1 MPGRAI
7 RRFASRWRFPVV
19 RLDGVGGSQQGNGE
33 RKPRRHVAI
42 LMALQSLRQLTEP
55 VLRRLFHIYWRF
67 ARGLTLGVRAL
78 VIDGS
83 GRIFLVKHSYI
94 AGWHLPG
101 GGVEAGETL
110 MSALTRELREEGNIE
125 LGAEPAFFAIYFNR
139 RASRRDHV
147 ALYVVRAFHQSAPP
161 QPNHEIIAH
170 GFFALDALP
179 EDTTR
184 ATRARIAEVM
194 QGRAIA
200 ELW

>member
-1 MPGRAI
+1 M
-7 RRFASRWRFPVV
+7 
-19 RLDGVGGSQQGNGE
+19 N
-33 RKPRRHVAI
+33 RHGLRQKFEPA
-42 LMALQSLRQLTEP
+42 LRQL
-55 VLRRLFHIYWRF
+55 FHLYWRF
-67 ARGLTLGVRAL
+67 ARGMTLGVRAVVL
-78 VIDGS
+78 DGE
-83 GRIFLVKHSYI
+83 GKVFLVKHSYV

-110 MSALTRELREEGNIE
+110 MTALTRELREEGNIE
-125 LGAEPAFFAIYFNR
+125 LGEPPDFFAIYFNR

-147 ALYVVRAFHQSAPP
+147 ALYVVRSFHQSTPP

-170 GFFALDALP
+170 GFFAPDALP

-184 ATRARIAEVM
+184 AARARLAEVM